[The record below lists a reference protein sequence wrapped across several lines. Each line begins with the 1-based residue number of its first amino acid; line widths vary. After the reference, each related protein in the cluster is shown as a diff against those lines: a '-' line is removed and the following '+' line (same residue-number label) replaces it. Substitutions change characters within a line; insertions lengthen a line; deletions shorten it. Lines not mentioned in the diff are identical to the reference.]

1 LGGNG
6 ERRETGRNWKDTEL
20 LADYFSTDS
29 TVRRN
34 LREWN
39 ANKRVVRLVELGR
52 VVLINDGPS
61 AGKLAAIV
69 EIIDHKRVR

>member
-1 LGGNG
+1 MGGNG